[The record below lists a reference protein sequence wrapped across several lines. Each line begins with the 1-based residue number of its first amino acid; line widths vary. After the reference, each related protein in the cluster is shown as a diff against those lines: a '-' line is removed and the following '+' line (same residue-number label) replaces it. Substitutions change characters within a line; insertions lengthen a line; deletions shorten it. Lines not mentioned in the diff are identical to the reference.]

1 MTTAPV
7 TEGLGLAAF
16 RGARSDPYTTPGR
29 GEKIMTETSVD
40 VCIVGAGPVGGSLAC
55 RLAEGGARV
64 LVIDRHPLSPMEHP
78 DFDGRAYA
86 IAAGSRPLLE
96 TAGLWQ
102 ALPFQ
107 PCVIEQIRI
116 SDGKPGRP
124 ASPLFL
130 HFDHRELGA
139 EPFGWMI
146 EARALRIALNRRLNG
161 GRGIT
166 LAAPAEAKIE
176 RREDGALVTLATG
189 ERYRA
194 GLVVAAE
201 GRESPLR
208 RAAGIATIRY
218 PYRQSGI
225 VCAIAHEVPHN
236 NTALEH
242 FLPGGPF
249 AQLPLGPAAGAP
261 HVSAIVFTEASAV
274 ASALAK
280 LEAPAFTREVARRL
294 GDHLG
299 PIRLLGR
306 RWHYPLSALLAS
318 RYTDC
323 RLALVGDAAHGIHPI
338 AGQGFN
344 LGLRDAEALG
354 ALLLEALTAS
364 EDPGDPAL
372 LARYQRRRRPDNLAM
387 LAATDALDRL
397 FSTDNPLIRRARDF
411 GIAAVHRLPPAKRF
425 FMRRAMG
432 VT

>member
-1 MTTAPV
+1 M
-7 TEGLGLAAF
+7 AAF
-16 RGARSDPYTTPGR
+16 PASRSPPYR
-29 GEKIMTETSVD
+29 GEAESGVSMTDTSVD

-64 LVIDRHPLSPMEHP
+64 LVVDRNPLSPMEHP

-107 PCVIEQIRI
+107 PCAIEQIRI
-116 SDGKPGRP
+116 SDGRPGQP

-130 HFDHRELGA
+130 HFDHRDLGA
-139 EPFGWMI
+139 GPFGWMV
-146 EARALRIALNRRLNG
+146 EARGLRIALNRRLND
-161 GRGIT
+161 GRGII

-176 RREDGALVTLATG
+176 RGEDSALVTLATG
-189 ERYRA
+189 ERFRA

-208 RAAGIATIRY
+208 RAAGIPAIRY

-225 VCAIAHEVPHN
+225 VCAIAHEQPHN

-249 AQLPLGPAAGAP
+249 AQLPLGPTTGAP

-274 ASALAK
+274 AAALAK
-280 LEAPAFTREVARRL
+280 LDAPAFTREVARRL

-306 RWHYPLSALLAS
+306 RWHYPLSALLAT
-318 RYTDC
+318 RYTGQ

-344 LGLRDAEALG
+344 LGLRDAGALG
-354 ALLLEALTAS
+354 DLVLAALAAG
-364 EDPGDPAL
+364 EDVGAPEL
-372 LARYQRRRRPDNLAM
+372 LARYQRRRRPDNIAM

-397 FSTDNPLIRRARDF
+397 FSTDNPLLRRARDL

-432 VT
+432 LG

>member
-1 MTTAPV
+1 M

-16 RGARSDPYTTPGR
+16 RRLRSPPYRKPGKA
-29 GEKIMTETSVD
+29 GIEMTDTNVD
-40 VCIVGAGPVGGSLAC
+40 VCIVGAGPVGGALAC

-64 LVIDRHPLSPMEHP
+64 LVIDRNPLSPMEHP

-86 IAAGSRPLLE
+86 IAAGSRPVLE

-102 ALPFQ
+102 TLPFQ
-107 PCVIEQIRI
+107 PCAIEQIRI

-130 HFDHRELGA
+130 HFDHRELDAG
-139 EPFGWMI
+139 PFGWMI
-146 EARALRIALNRRLNG
+146 EARALRIALNRRLNA

-176 RREDGALVTLATG
+176 RGEDGAVVTLVAG
-189 ERYRA
+189 ERYHAR
-194 GLVVAAE
+194 LVVAAE
-201 GRESPLR
+201 GRDSPLR
-208 RAAGIATIRY
+208 RAAAIPAIRY

-225 VCAIAHEVPHN
+225 VCAIAHEEPHN

-274 ASALAK
+274 AAALAK
-280 LEAPAFTREVARRL
+280 LDGPAFTREVARRL

-306 RWHYPLSALLAS
+306 RWHYPLSALLAT
-318 RYTDC
+318 RYTDR

-344 LGLRDAEALG
+344 LGLRDAGALG
-354 ALLLEALTAS
+354 DLVLAALSAA

-397 FSTDNPLIRRARDF
+397 FSTDNPLIRRARDI

-432 VT
+432 IG

>member
-1 MTTAPV
+1 
-7 TEGLGLAAF
+7 
-16 RGARSDPYTTPGR
+16 
-29 GEKIMTETSVD
+29 MTETSVD
-40 VCIVGAGPVGGSLAC
+40 VCILGAGPVGGSLAC

-64 LVIDRHPLSPMEHP
+64 LVIDRSPLSPMEHP

-86 IAAGSRPLLE
+86 IAAGSRPFLE
-96 TAGLWQ
+96 AAGLWG

-107 PCVIEQIRI
+107 PCAIEQIRI

-130 HFDHRELGA
+130 HFDHRELG
-139 EPFGWMI
+139 EGPFGWMV
-146 EARALRIALNRRLNG
+146 EARGLRIALNRRLNAG
-161 GRGIT
+161 GGVI
-166 LAAPAEAKIE
+166 LAAPAEVRVE
-176 RREDGALVTLATG
+176 RDEADALIALAIG

-194 GLVVAAE
+194 KLVVAAE

-208 RAAGIATIRY
+208 RAAGIPTIRY

-225 VCAIAHEVPHN
+225 VCAIAHEKPHN

-249 AQLPLGPAAGAP
+249 AQLPLCPSAGAP
-261 HVSAIVFTEASAV
+261 HVSAIVFTEAAAV
-274 ASALAK
+274 AAALAG
-280 LEAPAFTREVARRL
+280 LGAPAFTREVARRL

-299 PIRLLGR
+299 AIRLLGR
-306 RWHYPLSALLAS
+306 RWHYPLSALLAT
-318 RYTDC
+318 RYVDR
-323 RLALVGDAAHGIHPI
+323 RLALVGDSAHGIHPI

-344 LGLRDAEALG
+344 LGLRDAGALG
-354 ALLLEALTAS
+354 DLVLAALAAGQ
-364 EDPGDPAL
+364 DPGEAGL

-397 FSTDNPLIRRARDF
+397 FSTDNPLLRRARDI
-411 GIAAVHRLPPAKRF
+411 GIATVHRLPPAKRF

-432 VT
+432 LG

>member
-1 MTTAPV
+1 
-7 TEGLGLAAF
+7 
-16 RGARSDPYTTPGR
+16 
-29 GEKIMTETSVD
+29 MTETSVD
-40 VCIVGAGPVGGSLAC
+40 LCILGAGPVGGSLAC

-64 LVIDRHPLSPMEHP
+64 LVIDRSPLSPMEHP

-96 TAGLWQ
+96 AAGLWG

-107 PCVIEQIRI
+107 PCAIEQIRI

-130 HFDHRELGA
+130 HFDHRELG
-139 EPFGWMI
+139 EGPFGWMV
-146 EARALRIALNRRLNG
+146 EARGLRIALNRRLNAG
-161 GRGIT
+161 GGVI
-166 LAAPAEAKIE
+166 LAAPAEARIDRDE
-176 RREDGALVTLATG
+176 AGALIALATG

-194 GLVVAAE
+194 KLIVAAE
-201 GRESPLR
+201 GRESPSR
-208 RAAGIATIRY
+208 RAAGIPTIRY

-225 VCAIAHEVPHN
+225 VCAIAHEKPHN

-249 AQLPLGPAAGAP
+249 AQLPLCPTGGVP
-261 HVSAIVFTEASAV
+261 HVSAIVFTEAARV
-274 ASALAK
+274 AAALAG

-299 PIRLLGR
+299 AIRLLGR
-306 RWHYPLSALLAS
+306 RWHYPLSALLAT
-318 RYTDC
+318 RYVDR

-344 LGLRDAEALG
+344 LGLRDAGALGDLVLG
-354 ALLLEALTAS
+354 ALAAG
-364 EDPGDPAL
+364 EDPGDAGL

-397 FSTDNPLIRRARDF
+397 FSTDNPLLRRARDI
-411 GIAAVHRLPPAKRF
+411 GIATVHRLPPAKRF

-432 VT
+432 LG

>member
-1 MTTAPV
+1 
-7 TEGLGLAAF
+7 
-16 RGARSDPYTTPGR
+16 
-29 GEKIMTETSVD
+29 MTETSVD

-64 LVIDRHPLSPMEHP
+64 LVVDRNALSPMEHP

-107 PCVIEQIRI
+107 PCAIEQIRI

-139 EPFGWMI
+139 GPFGWMI
-146 EARALRIALNRRLNG
+146 EARALRIALNRRLND

-166 LAAPAEAKIE
+166 LAAPAVTTIE
-176 RREDGALVTLATG
+176 RREDGARVTLATG
-189 ERYRA
+189 ERYAAR
-194 GLVVAAE
+194 LVVAAE

-208 RAAGIATIRY
+208 RAAAIPAIRY
-218 PYRQSGI
+218 PYRQSAI
-225 VCAIAHEVPHN
+225 VCAIAHEAPHN

-261 HVSAIVFTEASAV
+261 HVSAIVFTEAAPV
-274 ASALAK
+274 AAALAK
-280 LEAPAFTREVARRL
+280 LEGPAFTREVARRL

-306 RWHYPLSALLAS
+306 RWHYPLSALLAT
-318 RYTDC
+318 RYTDR

-344 LGLRDAEALG
+344 LGLRDAG
-354 ALLLEALTAS
+354 ALAELVLAALAAG
-364 EDPGDPAL
+364 EDPGDAAL
-372 LARYQRRRRPDNLAM
+372 LARYQRRRRPDNIAM

-411 GIAAVHRLPPAKRF
+411 GIAAVHRMPPAKRF

-432 VT
+432 LG

>member
-1 MTTAPV
+1 
-7 TEGLGLAAF
+7 
-16 RGARSDPYTTPGR
+16 
-29 GEKIMTETSVD
+29 MTETSVD
-40 VCIVGAGPVGGSLAC
+40 LCILGAGPVGGSLAC

-64 LVIDRHPLSPMEHP
+64 LVIDRSPLSPMEHP

-96 TAGLWQ
+96 AAGLWG

-107 PCVIEQIRI
+107 PCAIEQIRI

-130 HFDHRELGA
+130 HFDHRELG
-139 EPFGWMI
+139 EGPFGWMV
-146 EARALRIALNRRLNG
+146 EARGLRIALNRRLNAG
-161 GRGIT
+161 GGVI
-166 LAAPAEAKIE
+166 LAAPAEARIDRDE
-176 RREDGALVTLATG
+176 AGALIALATG

-194 GLVVAAE
+194 KLIVAAE
-201 GRESPLR
+201 GRESPSR
-208 RAAGIATIRY
+208 RAAGIPTIRY

-225 VCAIAHEVPHN
+225 VCAIAHEKPHN

-249 AQLPLGPAAGAP
+249 AQLPLCPTGGVP
-261 HVSAIVFTEASAV
+261 HVSAIVFTEAARV
-274 ASALAK
+274 AAALAG

-299 PIRLLGR
+299 AIRLLGR
-306 RWHYPLSALLAS
+306 RWHYPLSALLAT
-318 RYTDC
+318 RYVDR

-344 LGLRDAEALG
+344 LGLRDAGALG
-354 ALLLEALTAS
+354 DLVLAALAAG
-364 EDPGDPAL
+364 EDPGDAGL

-397 FSTDNPLIRRARDF
+397 FSTDNPLLRRARDI
-411 GIAAVHRLPPAKRF
+411 GIATVHRLPPAKRF

-432 VT
+432 LG

>member
-1 MTTAPV
+1 
-7 TEGLGLAAF
+7 
-16 RGARSDPYTTPGR
+16 
-29 GEKIMTETSVD
+29 MTETSVD

-55 RLAEGGARV
+55 RLADAGARV
-64 LVIDRHPLSPMEHP
+64 LVVDRNALSPMEHP

-86 IAAGSRPLLE
+86 IAAGSQPLLDQ
-96 TAGLWQ
+96 AGLWQ

-107 PCVIEQIRI
+107 PCAIEQIRV

-130 HFDHRELGA
+130 HFDHRELG
-139 EPFGWMI
+139 EGPFGWMI
-146 EARALRIALNRRLNG
+146 EARGLRIALNRRLNA
-161 GRGIT
+161 GRGII
-166 LAAPAEAKIE
+166 LAAPAEAKIQRE
-176 RREDGALVTLATG
+176 EDGVGVTLNTG

-194 GLVVAAE
+194 RLLVAAE

-208 RAAGIATIRY
+208 RAAAIPTIRY

-225 VCAIAHEVPHN
+225 VCAIAHDVPHH

-249 AQLPLGPAAGAP
+249 AQLPLGPTIGAP
-261 HVSAIVFTEASAV
+261 HVSAIVFTDRAAV
-274 ASALAK
+274 AAALAK
-280 LEAPAFTREVARRL
+280 LDAPAFTREVARRL

-299 PIRLLGR
+299 AIRLLGR
-306 RWHYPLSALLAS
+306 RWHYPLSALLAT
-318 RYTDC
+318 RYVDR

-344 LGLRDAEALG
+344 LGLRDAGVLGDLVLAALVAG
-354 ALLLEALTAS
+354 D
-364 EDPGDPAL
+364 DPGAPAL
-372 LARYQRRRRPDNLAM
+372 LARYQRQRRPDNLAM

-397 FSTDNPLIRRARDF
+397 FSTDNPLIRQARDI
-411 GIAAVHRLPPAKRF
+411 GIAAVNRLPPAKRF

-432 VT
+432 LS

>member
-1 MTTAPV
+1 MT
-7 TEGLGLAAF
+7 
-16 RGARSDPYTTPGR
+16 S
-29 GEKIMTETSVD
+29 TSVD
-40 VCIVGAGPVGGSLAC
+40 LCVVGAGPVGAALAC

-64 LVIDRHPLSPMEHP
+64 LVIDRSPLSPMEHP

-86 IAAGSRPLLE
+86 IAAGSRPFLE

-107 PCVIEQIRI
+107 PCAIEQIRI

-130 HFDHRELGA
+130 HFDHRDLGA
-139 EPFGWMI
+139 GPFGWMI
-146 EARALRIALNRRLNG
+146 EARALRIALNRRLND
-161 GRGIT
+161 GRGVT
-166 LAAPAEAKIE
+166 LAAPAEAKID
-176 RREDGALVTLATG
+176 RTEDGASISLTTG
-189 ERYRA
+189 EQYHAR
-194 GLVVAAE
+194 LVVAAE

-208 RAAGIATIRY
+208 RAAAIPTIRY
-218 PYRQSGI
+218 PDRQSGI
-225 VCAIAHEVPHN
+225 VCAIAHEAPHN

-249 AQLPLGPAAGAP
+249 AQLPLGPTAGAP

-274 ASALAK
+274 AASLAR

-306 RWHYPLSALLAS
+306 RWHYPLSALLAT
-318 RYTDC
+318 RYTDR

-344 LGLRDAEALG
+344 LGLRDAGVLADLVLAALERG
-354 ALLLEALTAS
+354 
-364 EDPGDPAL
+364 EDPGDAAL
-372 LARYQRRRRPDNLAM
+372 LARYQRLRRPDNIAM

-397 FSTDNPLIRRARDF
+397 FSTDNPLIRRARDI
-411 GIAAVHRLPPAKRF
+411 GIAAVHRMPPAKRF

-432 VT
+432 IG

>member
-1 MTTAPV
+1 
-7 TEGLGLAAF
+7 
-16 RGARSDPYTTPGR
+16 
-29 GEKIMTETSVD
+29 MTETSLD
-40 VCIVGAGPVGGSLAC
+40 VCIIGAGPVGGALAC

-64 LVIDRHPLSPMEHP
+64 LIVDRNALSPMEHP

-86 IAAGSRPLLE
+86 IAAGSRPLLD

-107 PCVIEQIRI
+107 PCPIEQIRI

-130 HFDHRELGA
+130 HFDHRELG
-139 EPFGWMI
+139 EGPFGWMI
-146 EARALRIALNRRLNG
+146 EARGLRIALNRRLNA

-166 LAAPAEAKIE
+166 LAAPAEARIE
-176 RREDGALVTLATG
+176 RGEAGVRVTLGTG

-194 GLVVAAE
+194 PLLVAAE

-208 RAAGIATIRY
+208 RAAAIPTIRY
-218 PYRQSGI
+218 PYRQSAI
-225 VCAIAHEVPHN
+225 VCAIAHEQPHH

-249 AQLPLGPAAGAP
+249 AQLPLGPANGAP

-274 ASALAK
+274 AAALAK
-280 LEAPAFTREVARRL
+280 LEAPAFTQAVARRL

-299 PIRLLGR
+299 AIRLLGR
-306 RWHYPLSALLAS
+306 RWHYPLSALLAT
-318 RYTDC
+318 RYIDR

-344 LGLRDAEALG
+344 LGLRDAGVLGELILG
-354 ALLLEALTAS
+354 ALAAG
-364 EDPGDPAL
+364 EDPGEAAL
-372 LARYQRRRRPDNLAM
+372 LARYQRQRRPDNLAM

-397 FSTDNPLIRRARDF
+397 FSTDNPLIRRARDI
-411 GIAAVHRLPPAKRF
+411 GIAAVHRMPPAKRF

-432 VT
+432 VG

>member
-1 MTTAPV
+1 
-7 TEGLGLAAF
+7 
-16 RGARSDPYTTPGR
+16 
-29 GEKIMTETSVD
+29 MTETSVD

-55 RLAEGGARV
+55 RLADAGARV
-64 LVIDRHPLSPMEHP
+64 LVVDRNALSPMEHP

-86 IAAGSRPLLE
+86 IAAGSQPLLDQ
-96 TAGLWQ
+96 AGLWQ

-107 PCVIEQIRI
+107 PCPIEQIRV

-130 HFDHRELGA
+130 HFDHRELG
-139 EPFGWMI
+139 EGPFGWMI
-146 EARALRIALNRRLNG
+146 EARGLRIALNRRLNA
-161 GRGIT
+161 GRGII
-166 LAAPAEAKIE
+166 LAAPAEAKIQRE
-176 RREDGALVTLATG
+176 EDGVGVTLNTG

-194 GLVVAAE
+194 RLLVAAE

-208 RAAGIATIRY
+208 RAAAIPTIRY

-225 VCAIAHEVPHN
+225 VCAIAHDVPHH

-249 AQLPLGPAAGAP
+249 AQLPLGPTIGAP
-261 HVSAIVFTEASAV
+261 HVSAIVFTDRAAV
-274 ASALAK
+274 AAALAK
-280 LEAPAFTREVARRL
+280 LDAPAFTREVARRL

-299 PIRLLGR
+299 AIRLLGR
-306 RWHYPLSALLAS
+306 RWHYPLSALLAT
-318 RYTDC
+318 RYVDR

-344 LGLRDAEALG
+344 LGLRDAGVLGDLVLAALVAG
-354 ALLLEALTAS
+354 D
-364 EDPGDPAL
+364 DPGAPAL
-372 LARYQRRRRPDNLAM
+372 LARYQRQRRPDNLAM

-397 FSTDNPLIRRARDF
+397 FSTDNPLIRQARDI
-411 GIAAVHRLPPAKRF
+411 GIAAVNRLPPAKRF

-432 VT
+432 LS

>member
-1 MTTAPV
+1 M
-7 TEGLGLAAF
+7 
-16 RGARSDPYTTPGR
+16 
-29 GEKIMTETSVD
+29 
-40 VCIVGAGPVGGSLAC
+40 GAGPVGGSLAC
-55 RLAEGGARV
+55 RLAEGGAQV
-64 LVIDRHPLSPMEHP
+64 LVLDRNPLSPMEHP

-86 IAAGSRPLLE
+86 IAAGTQPLLA

-107 PCVIEQIRI
+107 PSPIEQIRV

-130 HFDHRELGA
+130 HFDYRELGQG
-139 EPFGWMI
+139 PFGWMI
-146 EARALRIALNRRLNG
+146 EARGLRIALNRRLNAG
-161 GRGIT
+161 CGIT
-166 LAAPAEAKIE
+166 LAAPMEAHIE
-176 RREDGALVTLATG
+176 RNAEGVLVSLASG

-194 GLVVAAE
+194 KLVVGAE

-208 RAAGIATIRY
+208 REAAIPVIRY

-225 VCAIAHEVPHN
+225 VCAIAHEEPHN
-236 NTALEH
+236 STALEH

-249 AQLPLGPAAGAP
+249 AQLPLGPTGAAP
-261 HVSAIVFTEASAV
+261 HVSAIVFTEKSKAA
-274 ASALAK
+274 AALAK
-280 LEAPAFTREVARRL
+280 LEASAFTREVARRL

-299 PIRLLGR
+299 PIRLLGS
-306 RWHYPLSALLAS
+306 RWHYPLSALLATH
-318 RYTDC
+318 YVDQ

-344 LGLRDAEALG
+344 LGLRDAIALG
-354 ALLLEALTAS
+354 DLVLAALSAGD
-364 EDPGDPAL
+364 DPGDTAL

-397 FSTDNPLIRRARDF
+397 FSTDNPVIRHARDV
-411 GIAAVHRLPPAKRF
+411 GIAAVHHIPPVKRF

-432 VT
+432 LG

>member
-1 MTTAPV
+1 
-7 TEGLGLAAF
+7 
-16 RGARSDPYTTPGR
+16 
-29 GEKIMTETSVD
+29 MTETSVD

-55 RLAEGGARV
+55 RLADAGARV
-64 LVIDRHPLSPMEHP
+64 LVVDRSALSPMEHP

-86 IAAGSRPLLE
+86 IAAGSRPLLDQ
-96 TAGLWQ
+96 AGLWQ

-107 PCVIEQIRI
+107 PCPIEQIRV

-130 HFDHRELGA
+130 HFDHRELG
-139 EPFGWMI
+139 EGPFGWMI
-146 EARALRIALNRRLNG
+146 EARGLRIALNRRLNA

-166 LAAPAEAKIE
+166 LAAPAEAKIM
-176 RREDGALVTLATG
+176 REQDGVGVTLGTG

-194 GLVVAAE
+194 RLLVAAE

-208 RAAGIATIRY
+208 REAAIPAIRY

-225 VCAIAHEVPHN
+225 VCAIAHEQPHN

-249 AQLPLGPAAGAP
+249 AQLPLGPTIGAP
-261 HVSAIVFTEASAV
+261 HVSAIVFTDRAAV
-274 ASALAK
+274 AAALAK
-280 LEAPAFTREVARRL
+280 LDAPAFTREVARRL

-306 RWHYPLSALLAS
+306 RWHYPLSALLAT
-318 RYTDC
+318 RYVDR

-344 LGLRDAEALG
+344 LGLRDAGVLGDLVLG
-354 ALLLEALTAS
+354 ALAAG
-364 EDPGDPAL
+364 EDPGTPAL
-372 LARYQRRRRPDNLAM
+372 LARYQRQRRPDNLAM

-397 FSTDNPLIRRARDF
+397 FSTDNPLVRRARDI

-432 VT
+432 LG

>member
-1 MTTAPV
+1 
-7 TEGLGLAAF
+7 
-16 RGARSDPYTTPGR
+16 
-29 GEKIMTETSVD
+29 MTERSVD
-40 VCIVGAGPVGGSLAC
+40 VCILGAGPVGGSLAC
-55 RLAEGGARV
+55 RLAEGGASV
-64 LVIDRHPLSPMEHP
+64 LVVDRSALSPMEHP

-86 IAAGSRPLLE
+86 IAAGSQPFLQA
-96 TAGLWQ
+96 AGLWQ

-107 PCVIEQIRI
+107 PCAIEQIRI

-130 HFDHRELGA
+130 HFDHRELRQG
-139 EPFGWMI
+139 PFGWMI
-146 EARALRIALNRRLNG
+146 EARSLRIALNRRLNA

-166 LAAPAEAKIE
+166 LAAPADAKIE
-176 RREDGALVTLATG
+176 RDEAGVTVTVG
-189 ERYRA
+189 SGDKYRA
-194 GLVVAAE
+194 KLVVAAE
-201 GRESPLR
+201 GRESPSR
-208 RAAGIATIRY
+208 RAAGIPTIRY

-225 VCAIAHEVPHN
+225 VCAIAHEEPHR

-249 AQLPLGPAAGAP
+249 AQLPLGPANGAP

-274 ASALAK
+274 AAALSR
-280 LEAPAFTREVARRL
+280 LDAPAFTHEVARRL

-306 RWHYPLSALLAS
+306 RWHYPLSALLAT
-318 RYTDC
+318 RYTDR

-344 LGLRDAEALG
+344 LGLRDAGVLG
-354 ALLLEALTAS
+354 DLVLAALTAG
-364 EDPGDPAL
+364 EDAGDATL

-387 LAATDALDRL
+387 LAATDTLDRL
-397 FSTDNPLIRRARDF
+397 FSTDNPLVRAARDL
-411 GIAAVHRLPPAKRF
+411 GIAAVHRMPPAKRF

-432 VT
+432 IG

>member
-1 MTTAPV
+1 
-7 TEGLGLAAF
+7 
-16 RGARSDPYTTPGR
+16 
-29 GEKIMTETSVD
+29 MTETSVD

-55 RLAEGGARV
+55 RLADAGARV
-64 LVIDRHPLSPMEHP
+64 LVVDRSALSPMEHP

-86 IAAGSRPLLE
+86 IAAGSRPLLDQ
-96 TAGLWQ
+96 AGLWQ

-107 PCVIEQIRI
+107 PCPIEQIRI

-130 HFDHRELGA
+130 HFDHRELG
-139 EPFGWMI
+139 EGPFGWMI
-146 EARALRIALNRRLNG
+146 EARGLRIALNRRLNA
-161 GRGIT
+161 GRGII
-166 LAAPAEAKIE
+166 LAAPAEAKIQ
-176 RREDGALVTLATG
+176 REQEGVGVTLGTG
-189 ERYRA
+189 ARYRA
-194 GLVVAAE
+194 RLLVAAE

-208 RAAGIATIRY
+208 REAAIPAIRY

-225 VCAIAHEVPHN
+225 VCAIAHEQPHN

-249 AQLPLGPAAGAP
+249 AQLPLGPTSGAP
-261 HVSAIVFTEASAV
+261 HVSAIVFTDRAAV
-274 ASALAK
+274 AAALAK
-280 LEAPAFTREVARRL
+280 LDAPAFTREVARRL

-306 RWHYPLSALLAS
+306 RWHYPLSALLAT
-318 RYTDC
+318 RYVDR

-344 LGLRDAEALG
+344 LGLRDAGVLGDLVLKALAAG
-354 ALLLEALTAS
+354 G
-364 EDPGDPAL
+364 DPGAPAL
-372 LARYQRRRRPDNLAM
+372 LARYQRQRRPDNLAM

-397 FSTDNPLIRRARDF
+397 FSTDNPLIRRARDI

-432 VT
+432 LS